1 MVCCPSE
8 LNIHYPY
15 SFVYFLF
22 ILCIF
27 YLFLLCFC
35 FLFLSRSWKLTKPK
49 DNNRKKKKN
58 RRETKRKKKKKQICN
73 KCSSFSRKVII
84 YLYSTTLPLFNK
96 SVYIHYLL
104 NIYYTFLLIVI
115 EHILKN

>member
-15 SFVYFLF
+15 SFVY

-27 YLFLLCFC
+27 YLFIFALLL

-49 DNNRKKKKN
+49 KQLPKEKKN
-58 RRETKRKKKKKQICN
+58 RRETKRKKKKQICN
-73 KCSSFSRKVII
+73 KCSSFSCKVII

-104 NIYYTFLLIVI
+104 NIYYTFLLIVLQI